1 MARNFDCQ
9 VAQFQV
15 LIDCELASSL
25 NERIREQ
32 VQELWIAKEMS

>member
-15 LIDCELASSL
+15 RIDWFNAFNARDIPVTKGREISL
-25 NERIREQ
+25 SGAR
-32 VQELWIAKEMS
+32 